1 MRFELE
7 VRVPVE
13 EIGEFSV
20 WKAPLLGRVSLQIIF
35 RGELWH
41 DVDDIVDSNYL
52 IYVLRYFDLDL

>member
-1 MRFELE
+1 MRFVLE

-20 WKAPLLGRVSLQIIF
+20 WKTPLLCRVSLQIIF

-41 DVDDIVDSNYL
+41 DVDDIVDSNDL